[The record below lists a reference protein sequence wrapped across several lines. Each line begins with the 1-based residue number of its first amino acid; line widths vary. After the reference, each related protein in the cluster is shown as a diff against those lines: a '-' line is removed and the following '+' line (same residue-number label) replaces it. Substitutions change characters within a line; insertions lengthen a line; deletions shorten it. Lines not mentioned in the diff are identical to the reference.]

1 MLEKYPDEIKLVIK
15 HFPLRSHKMAQKAA
29 TAALAAHQQGKFWEY
44 HSKLF
49 ENYKSLS
56 DNKLQQIAKELG
68 LDEDQFQK
76 DQKLPEI
83 QKLIKRDVRNGQK
96 IGVRGTPTIY
106 LNGKQVNNRSFQNF
120 VRLIENELKKA
131 KTP

>member
-1 MLEKYPDEIKLVIK
+1 LLEKYPDEIKLVIK

-68 LDEDQFQK
+68 LDEDRFQK

-83 QKLIKRDVRNGQK
+83 QKLIKRDVRNAQK

-106 LNGKQVNNRSFQNF
+106 LNGKQVKNRSFQNF
-120 VRLIENELKKA
+120 VRLIENELKKV
-131 KTP
+131 KIP